1 MNDLI
6 VYRRNRWFIGLLS
19 SPMTRRIAFF
29 HLLVLMLPAAGVFWL
44 LHLLL
49 DHDGVKRAQLT
60 SEVLLLAQVVEGQ
73 LPHRVP
79 VDLMHGDGADLERV
93 FETITLRAGVE
104 AIAFGP
110 QGEQRSLTPGHSL
123 MSHSALASLGAWPAW
138 LGPSSPV
145 LLDHLA
151 AIYAQFSPQGTSS
164 VSQPEGAASVIAA
177 VINAPLSPRK
187 AQSHSIEDQIWV
199 ATPIM
204 HRQVMVGGL
213 ALGYPANLTD
223 PGGGRMGLELAL
235 RLLFAA
241 MVLAIILSVVA
252 AWVMFGP
259 VDRITAS
266 MEHFS
271 HQLRHGVG
279 AKTIAKPR
287 LPQRSDS
294 IGRLSEALHNT
305 IGALFIRIREAEAIV
320 GEMAGEITNPM
331 TSMRSAIKALRLQQD
346 PSASAK
352 LLDVID
358 NDLLRLERATAPV
371 AQAALPVRPA
381 AKDSP
386 GRKLGKKERFELI
399 SLITG
404 RVAALRPAAATRGL
418 TLTQLTP
425 KVPVIIEGLPTGV
438 GDIVSAFLS
447 NAIQRC
453 AWGDEIRIWT
463 RIQDHMVLV
472 VVEDTGPP
480 LPEAV
485 TQTLFGSSDLAVPG
499 GKNLECFTE
508 GLAEA
513 GQIIAA
519 HSGVIRAEPVQ
530 PSGADPAFGA
540 RFLFGLPVHDHEL

>member
-1 MNDLI
+1 
-6 VYRRNRWFIGLLS
+6 
-19 SPMTRRIAFF
+19 
-29 HLLVLMLPAAGVFWL
+29 
-44 LHLLL
+44 
-49 DHDGVKRAQLT
+49 
-60 SEVLLLAQVVEGQ
+60 
-73 LPHRVP
+73 
-79 VDLMHGDGADLERV
+79 
-93 FETITLRAGVE
+93 
-104 AIAFGP
+104 
-110 QGEQRSLTPGHSL
+110 
-123 MSHSALASLGAWPAW
+123 
-138 LGPSSPV
+138 
-145 LLDHLA
+145 
-151 AIYAQFSPQGTSS
+151 
-164 VSQPEGAASVIAA
+164 
-177 VINAPLSPRK
+177 
-187 AQSHSIEDQIWV
+187 
-199 ATPIM
+199 
-204 HRQVMVGGL
+204 
-213 ALGYPANLTD
+213 
-223 PGGGRMGLELAL
+223 MGLELAL

-287 LPQRSDS
+287 LPQRRDS

-381 AKDSP
+381 AKDLP

-463 RIQDHMVLV
+463 RIQDHMILV

-485 TQTLFGSSDLAVPG
+485 SQTLFGSSELALPG

-513 GQIIAA
+513 GQIITA

>member
-110 QGEQRSLTPGHSL
+110 RGEQRSLTPGHSL
-123 MSHSALASLGAWPAW
+123 MSHSALASFGAWPAW

-151 AIYAQFSPQGTSS
+151 AIYAQLLPQGTSS

-187 AQSHSIEDQIWV
+187 AQSHSIGDQIWV
-199 ATPIM
+199 ATPIV

-241 MVLAIILSVVA
+241 MGLAIILSVVA

-287 LPQRSDS
+287 LPQRRDS

-371 AQAALPVRPA
+371 AQAA
-381 AKDSP
+381 
-386 GRKLGKKERFELI
+386 
-399 SLITG
+399 
-404 RVAALRPAAATRGL
+404 RGL

-480 LPEAV
+480 LPEDV
-485 TQTLFGSSDLAVPG
+485 SETLFGSSDLALPA

-508 GLAEA
+508 GLAGA

-530 PSGADPAFGA
+530 PTGADPAFGA

>member
-1 MNDLI
+1 
-6 VYRRNRWFIGLLS
+6 
-19 SPMTRRIAFF
+19 
-29 HLLVLMLPAAGVFWL
+29 
-44 LHLLL
+44 
-49 DHDGVKRAQLT
+49 
-60 SEVLLLAQVVEGQ
+60 
-73 LPHRVP
+73 
-79 VDLMHGDGADLERV
+79 
-93 FETITLRAGVE
+93 
-104 AIAFGP
+104 
-110 QGEQRSLTPGHSL
+110 
-123 MSHSALASLGAWPAW
+123 MS
-138 LGPSSPV
+138 
-145 LLDHLA
+145 
-151 AIYAQFSPQGTSS
+151 
-164 VSQPEGAASVIAA
+164 
-177 VINAPLSPRK
+177 
-187 AQSHSIEDQIWV
+187 
-199 ATPIM
+199 
-204 HRQVMVGGL
+204 
-213 ALGYPANLTD
+213 
-223 PGGGRMGLELAL
+223 
-235 RLLFAA
+235 LLFAA
-241 MVLAIILSVVA
+241 MGLAIILSVVA

-287 LPQRSDS
+287 LPQRRDS

-371 AQAALPVRPA
+371 AQAA
-381 AKDSP
+381 
-386 GRKLGKKERFELI
+386 
-399 SLITG
+399 
-404 RVAALRPAAATRGL
+404 RGL

-485 TQTLFGSSDLAVPG
+485 TQTLFGSSDLALPG